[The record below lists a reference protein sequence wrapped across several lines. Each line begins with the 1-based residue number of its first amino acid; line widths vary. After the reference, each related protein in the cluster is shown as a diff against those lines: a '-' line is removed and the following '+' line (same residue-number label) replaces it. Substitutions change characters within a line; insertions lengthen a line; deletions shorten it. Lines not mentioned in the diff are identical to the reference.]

1 MSSILLQKLTK
12 YLLRIIK
19 PCLDPSGSV
28 LTDNDQLPRPEE
40 NVGDSEG
47 IWINGNGRFF
57 ISNREIAKGSH
68 GTVVF
73 EGLYEG
79 RRVAVKRVL
88 QEYYVT
94 AEQEIDLLYNSDR
107 NPYIV
112 QLYSVVRDQNFIY
125 LLLELCFCNLAELI
139 QKHSQWT
146 EYTVHSRCN
155 EQKFQ
160 FWRKGSPSIM
170 LVNLMR
176 EIVSGVAHLHRLGI
190 VHRDLKPQN
199 VLICSEDDSL
209 HAKVSDMGLSRC
221 LPIEGSSFGLQAT
234 GCGSSGWQAPE
245 QLLYGRQT
253 KAIDIFSLGC
263 ILYFCMTK
271 GRHPF
276 GEPLE
281 RDLNISNGKIDLR
294 LVDCIPEADDLL
306 SRMLAHDLTMRPT
319 AQEVL
324 LHPLFWT
331 DEWRLQFLKETSDR
345 IESAH
350 EKSNLVVAIEEI
362 HLTARHKRWD
372 KKLGAA
378 FISNVKSGPRRNFLG
393 HCLVDFMAILQA
405 DFQIYLW
412 RYTKLY
418 INITGKKN
426 GMRILL
432 KE

>member
-19 PCLDPSGSV
+19 SCLDPSGSV

-170 LVNLMR
+170 LVNLM
-176 EIVSGVAHLHRLGI
+176 
-190 VHRDLKPQN
+190 
-199 VLICSEDDSL
+199 
-209 HAKVSDMGLSRC
+209 
-221 LPIEGSSFGLQAT
+221 
-234 GCGSSGWQAPE
+234 SSGWQAPE

-378 FISNVKSGPRRNFLG
+378 FISNVKSGPRRYNFHSICDLIRVIRNYSI
-393 HCLVDFMAILQA
+393 HYNQLP
-405 DFQIYLW
+405 
-412 RYTKLY
+412 
-418 INITGKKN
+418 INIQKLLGPLPSGFYGYFASRFPNLLMEIHKIVYQYHREEEWYENFVERMRRAN
-426 GMRILL
+426 GRF
-432 KE
+432 

>member
-1 MSSILLQKLTK
+1 MTIFSKFSSRPYKKISEYNLLMAYYEKKGSTVKSKGVQHLAFAGDSFTSFFDEPSVHISSIMSSILLQKLTK

-176 EIVSGVAHLHRLGI
+176 
-190 VHRDLKPQN
+190 
-199 VLICSEDDSL
+199 
-209 HAKVSDMGLSRC
+209 
-221 LPIEGSSFGLQAT
+221 
-234 GCGSSGWQAPE
+234 
-245 QLLYGRQT
+245 
-253 KAIDIFSLGC
+253 
-263 ILYFCMTK
+263 
-271 GRHPF
+271 
-276 GEPLE
+276 
-281 RDLNISNGKIDLR
+281 
-294 LVDCIPEADDLL
+294 
-306 SRMLAHDLTMRPT
+306 
-319 AQEVL
+319 
-324 LHPLFWT
+324 
-331 DEWRLQFLKETSDR
+331 
-345 IESAH
+345 
-350 EKSNLVVAIEEI
+350 
-362 HLTARHKRWD
+362 
-372 KKLGAA
+372 
-378 FISNVKSGPRRNFLG
+378 
-393 HCLVDFMAILQA
+393 
-405 DFQIYLW
+405 
-412 RYTKLY
+412 
-418 INITGKKN
+418 
-426 GMRILL
+426 
-432 KE
+432 